1 MSTQVRSDEESGAG
15 RRSEILISG
24 GTLIDATGAPA
35 RPNPGVLLRGDNIE
49 VVGPGAN
56 GVASNDAERIDATG
70 MTVMPGLID
79 AHCHATFDDVRSND
93 ELFFHR
99 DPTVAALVAGQ
110 NLTKMLRAGVTSFC
124 DPDTLFSMGPSLRNA
139 VEAGVVA
146 GPRIS
151 TGVQALVTAVGGT
164 AGRLIPDEGVVGYAQ
179 VVNTLDEAVM
189 WTRRHIKYGADW
201 IKIHATGLLPGRSG
215 EVLCWSRDELRAVC
229 DTAHDLG
236 VNVMAHCRSPESV
249 TACADAGVDLLL
261 HASFMDE
268 EGLEAV
274 LEAGSALC
282 PTFTFLANLADF
294 GAEVG
299 AGSGMEDIFRGEITA
314 TAKMMRAA
322 YDEGTPLLCGS
333 EAGFVLTPYG
343 HWHGREAEILVN
355 ELGLTPMEALVCA
368 TANGA
373 IAMRLEDRVGTI
385 TEGCLADV
393 LVLDGDPL
401 ADIGLLNDRR
411 RMVEIISR
419 GRRVDLSAP
428 WPAHGPIPG
437 GTVRN
442 WADEILTYERAYRS
456 ETAE

>member
-1 MSTQVRSDEESGAG
+1 MSTPGRTEQATGAG
-15 RRSEILISG
+15 TGSEILITG
-24 GTLIDATGAPA
+24 GTLIDGTGGPA
-35 RPNPGVLLRGDNIE
+35 RSNPGVLLRGDNID
-49 VVGPGAN
+49 VVGAGAEAA
-56 GVASNDAERIDATG
+56 ASSGAERIDATG

-79 AHCHATFDDVRSND
+79 AHCHATFDDVQSND

-99 DPTVAALVAGQ
+99 DPAMAALVAGQ

-164 AGRLIPDEGVVGYAQ
+164 AGRLIPDEGMVGYAQ

-215 EVLCWSRDELRAVC
+215 EVLGWSRDELRAVC

-236 VNVMAHCRSPESV
+236 VRVMAHCRSPESV

-261 HASFMDE
+261 HASFMDS

-299 AGSGMEDIFRGEITA
+299 AGSGMEEIFRGEIAA

-322 YDEGTPLLCGS
+322 YDAGAPLLCGS

-355 ELGLTPMEALVCA
+355 ELGLSPMEALVCA

-385 TEGCLADV
+385 TEGYLADV

-401 ADIGLLNDRR
+401 ADIRLLNDRR
-411 RMVEIISR
+411 RMVEVISR
-419 GRRVDLSAP
+419 GRRVDLNGP
-428 WPAHGPIPG
+428 WPAHGSIPG
-437 GTVRN
+437 HRVRN
-442 WADEILTYERAYRS
+442 WADEILTYERAYG
-456 ETAE
+456 

>member
-1 MSTQVRSDEESGAG
+1 MSTPGRSEEARSSTAAG
-15 RRSEILISG
+15 EILITG

-49 VVGPGAN
+49 CVGSEASAVATPGT
-56 GVASNDAERIDATG
+56 ECIDAAG
-70 MTVMPGLID
+70 KTVMPGLID
-79 AHCHATFDDVRSND
+79 AHCHATFDDVQSND

-99 DPTVAALVAGQ
+99 DPTMAALVAGQ
-110 NLTKMLRAGVTSFC
+110 NLTKMLRAGVTGFC
-124 DPDTLFSMGPSLRNA
+124 DPDTLFSMGPALRNA
-139 VEAGVVA
+139 TEAGVVP

-179 VVNTLDEAVM
+179 VVNSLDEAVM

-215 EVLCWSRDELRAVC
+215 EVLGWNQDELRAVC

-236 VNVMAHCRSPESV
+236 ASVMAHCRSPESV
-249 TACADAGVDLLL
+249 TACANAGVDMLL
-261 HASFMDE
+261 HASFMDA

-274 LEAGSALC
+274 IEGGSVLC

-294 GAEVG
+294 GSTVG
-299 AGSGMEDIFRGEITA
+299 AGTGMEDIFRGEITA

-322 YDEGTPLLCGS
+322 YDAGVPLLCGS
-333 EAGFVLTPYG
+333 EAGFALTPYG

-355 ELGLTPMEALVCA
+355 ELGLSPMEAIVCA
-368 TANGA
+368 TANGS
-373 IAMRLEDRVGTI
+373 IALRLEDRVGTI

-401 ADIGLLNDRR
+401 ADIRLLNDRR
-411 RMVEIISR
+411 RIAEVISR
-419 GRRVDLSAP
+419 GRRVDLSGP

-437 GTVRN
+437 DKVRN
-442 WADEILTYERAYRS
+442 WATEILTYERAYG
-456 ETAE
+456 